1 MTEDKYQEQCS
12 TVVRL
17 VQSSQYKYRA
27 EQCVCECVG
36 YAVQYAIAI
45 ILEIYLYQTSKKQ
58 KTNQNKQQHQRT
70 SSSRVTSN
78 RIYNTEK
85 RRDKTRSIYSSSS
98 EPHTCAS
105 SSTRT
110 QQLARIKSICT
121 VMI

>member
-45 ILEIYLYQTSKKQ
+45 ILEIYLYQTRKKKQ
-58 KTNQNKQQHQRT
+58 IKT
-70 SSSRVTSN
+70 SSSISAPATAELRVTEFT
-78 RIYNTEK
+78 I
-85 RRDKTRSIYSSSS
+85 
-98 EPHTCAS
+98 
-105 SSTRT
+105 
-110 QQLARIKSICT
+110 Q
-121 VMI
+121 